1 MRSLLLELFLLTPD
15 IISTQ
20 KELTF
25 DITSFIFSEFSPQ
38 ESSKNAYLKFTKRNH
53 ERDESLDEKQLVAWF
68 GGLLSK
74 IY

>member
-38 ESSKNAYLKFTKRNH
+38 ENSKNTYPKFTKKNH
-53 ERDESLDEKQLVAWF
+53 ERDENLDEKQLATWF
-68 GGLLSK
+68 TGLLSK